1 MLAARVALFVPR
13 ALGNK
18 PLKLNTLQKCLMS
31 SERTR
36 LGHAARR
43 RTIKEIASTPAKG
56 EGAFAI
62 GQGAVAGASA
72 LGIGALAF
80 YGLGFGNEAGAVEKS
95 MLWPDHVKQR
105 IRDTYMYFGAS
116 IGVAGATAAAVFR
129 SPALMNIVARQGLV
143 AMGVSIAALIG

>member
-18 PLKLNTLQKCLMS
+18 QTVKLNTGFQRCLMS
-31 SERTR
+31 SERSR

-43 RTIKEIASTPAKG
+43 RTLKEIASTPAKG

-72 LGIGALAF
+72 LGI
-80 YGLGFGNEAGAVEKS
+80 
-95 MLWPDHVKQR
+95 
-105 IRDTYMYFGAS
+105 
-116 IGVAGATAAAVFR
+116 IGVEISEKCSDTLRHPHVTGFWYSEV
-129 SPALMNIVARQGLV
+129 P
-143 AMGVSIAALIG
+143 